1 MGCGQSVATQGGPIY
16 EMTFDMTNSSPMG
29 STLYQGLALVEDDQS
44 LLSMV
49 EGLPDVSA
57 GSESNGAMRIPG
69 RLIRVTPLPHHG
81 A

>member
-1 MGCGQSVATQGGPIY
+1 
-16 EMTFDMTNSSPMG
+16 MTFDMTNSSPMG
-29 STLYQGLALVEDDQS
+29 TTLYQGLALVEDDQS

>member
-29 STLYQGLALVEDDQS
+29 TTLYQGLTLVEDQS

-57 GSESNGAMRIPG
+57 GSEDNSAMRIPG